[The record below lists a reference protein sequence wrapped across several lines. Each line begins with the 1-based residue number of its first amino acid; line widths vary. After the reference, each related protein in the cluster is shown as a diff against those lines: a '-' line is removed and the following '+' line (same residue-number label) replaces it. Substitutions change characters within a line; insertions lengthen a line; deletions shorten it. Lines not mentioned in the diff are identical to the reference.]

1 MSHKVA
7 DKLKKADNIPPLP
20 EVVHEILSIT
30 SKEDFSIKDLKK
42 AIEKDP
48 LLVAKILKVA
58 NSFMYNPY
66 GREITS
72 IDRAIMQLGTKNL
85 VPIVVGLSIAGMSD
99 LAGKRFD
106 KEVFWKHSYTCGHVA
121 KRLAKRFKLPEA
133 EAFTAGILHDIGKLI
148 LYILFPEDY
157 EKALKLS
164 EERNLPS
171 TEAERLVFDM
181 DHTEAG
187 RLVLQH
193 WKLPKLIIDVV
204 EHHHEPSK
212 AKHKEL
218 AALVNISNILTRIT
232 GMYYNRD
239 TLGVVLT
246 DSEGWRILTKE
257 ATEEELEELVFS
269 VFDDAEDAAQFA
281 EIAWSR

>member
-1 MSHKVA
+1 MSRKIA
-7 DKLKKADNIPPLP
+7 DKLKNAENIPPLP

-30 SKEDFSIKDLKK
+30 SKEDFSIKELKK

-85 VPIVVGLSIAGMSD
+85 VPVVIGLSIAGMSD
-99 LAGKRFD
+99 LAGKRFN
-106 KEVFWKHSYTCGHVA
+106 KEIFWKHSYTCGHIA
-121 KRLAKRFKLPEA
+121 KRLAKRFNLPEA

-148 LYILFPEDY
+148 LYIFFPEDY
-157 EKALKLS
+157 ERALKLS
-164 EERNLPS
+164 EEKNLPS
-171 TEAERLVFDM
+171 TEAEKLVFEI
-181 DHTEAG
+181 DHTEVG
-187 RLVLQH
+187 KLVLQQ
-193 WKLPKLIIDVV
+193 WKLPNLIIDVV
-204 EHHHEPSK
+204 THHHEPSK
-212 AKHKEL
+212 ARNKEL

-246 DSEGWRILTKE
+246 DSEGWRILTKG
-257 ATEEELEELVFS
+257 AAEEEVEELVFS
-269 VFDDAEDAAQFA
+269 VFDDAEDAAHFA
-281 EIAWSR
+281 EIAWSK